1 LDRIPEGH
9 DLEAD
14 IPFNPQDHPLMNVL
28 IVGAGA
34 VGYHLA
40 SRLSD
45 EAQSVTVLDPD
56 PTRVRVVADNLDVL
70 ALRGSGSNL
79 EQLVEAGIDRMDL
92 VAAVSGVDEVNL
104 LACLVASRFGVPRKI
119 ARVRRPHLHGPDSR
133 VPAEALG
140 VDFFISPVRDCARE
154 IFELLDTPWATDV
167 ARFAEDRVELIG
179 MRVSRDSPLCGHSV
193 EEVDRELQGPQFVL
207 AALVRE
213 GETRIPTGSTRFE
226 DGDKVLVL
234 APTDDLEG
242 LSRLHGSRSR
252 PIRRV
257 MIAGGS
263 SEAVHLTRLL
273 RAKGVQ
279 CTLLVRSIERAR
291 ELAEGLPGALVLRGD
306 PTDLELLEME
316 GVEGVDGF
324 VALSE
329 RDEVNMLVALLGKS
343 LGARRVITLVHKPEY
358 MNLVERVGLDA
369 AVSPRISAANA
380 VLRFIRSESVSSVA
394 TVAGSAAQA
403 LDVVVEPGSALAG
416 SRVRDIPFPS
426 GALLGVLVREGEI
439 ILPRGDDSVE
449 PGDHAIFFVLPGAL
463 SAMERLIR

>member
-1 LDRIPEGH
+1 
-9 DLEAD
+9 
-14 IPFNPQDHPLMNVL
+14 MNVL

-56 PTRVRVVADNLDVL
+56 PARVRMMGDNLDVL
-70 ALRGSGSNL
+70 ALRGSGSDL
-79 EQLVEAGIDRMDL
+79 ERLIEAGIHRMDL

-104 LACLVASRFGVPRKI
+104 LACFMASRFGVPRKI
-119 ARVRRPHLHGPDSR
+119 ARVRRPDLHGVDSQ
-133 VPAEALG
+133 VPAGSLG

-154 IFELLDTPWATDV
+154 IFELLGTPAATDV

-179 MRVSRDSPLCGHSV
+179 IRVGADSPLCGRSV
-193 EEVDRELQGPQFVL
+193 EEIDRDFRRPNFVI
-207 AALVRE
+207 AAFVHD
-213 GETRIPTGSTRFE
+213 GETRIPTGSTRFQ

-234 APTDDLEG
+234 APADDLAS
-242 LSRLHGSRSR
+242 LSLLHGSGSR
-252 PIRRV
+252 PLRRV

-263 SEAVHLTRLL
+263 SEAVHLTRFL
-273 RAKGVQ
+273 RAQDVQ
-279 CTLLVRSIERAR
+279 CTLLVRSIDRAR
-291 ELAEGLPGALVLRGD
+291 ELAESLPGALVLRGD

-394 TVAGSAAQA
+394 TVAGSRAQA
-403 LDVVVEPGSALAG
+403 LDVVVDPGSALAG
-416 SRVRDIPFPS
+416 SQVKDIPFPS
-426 GALLGVLVREGEI
+426 GALLGVLIRKGDI
-439 ILPRGDDSVE
+439 ILPRGGDSVE
-449 PGDHAIFFVLPGAL
+449 PGDHAIFFVLPEAL
-463 SAMERLIR
+463 SAMEKLIR